1 MLTLVQTQRIP
12 KFPLILMGRAFWKG
26 LLQWLKSLEQGGFIS
41 PGDLDLLTVTDDVD
55 EAIECILEYQR
66 TVGVPA
72 SVPKAFA

>member
-12 KFPLILMGRAFWKG
+12 RFPLILMGRAYWKG
-26 LLQWLKSLEQGGFIS
+26 LLQWLKTVEAGEFIS

-55 EAIECILEYQR
+55 EAIKRILEYQS

-72 SVPKAFA
+72 TVPKAFN